1 MFARSSASIRM
12 RNVEWLARVVVV
24 RLRLAGSARRLGG
37 GGMRCARGSAAR
49 ADAAELV
56 GKAGRIY

>member
-1 MFARSSASIRM
+1 
-12 RNVEWLARVVVV
+12 
-24 RLRLAGSARRLGG
+24 
-37 GGMRCARGSAAR
+37 MRCARGSAAR